1 VLSAI
6 RFSVLNLYPN
16 LSQYAANRAQI
27 VQSLP
32 NRVYSSQQ
40 LRGEPERNHPFAKPF
55 WGPKN
60 SNEGSNPSSPYS
72 SPKPRFRL
80 IPHRGDSRDGR
91 EIAPMRRR

>member
-40 LRGEPERNHPFAKPF
+40 LIEASQSAITRLLNRFGVRKTPTRVRIPPVRIRVQ
-55 WGPKN
+55 
-60 SNEGSNPSSPYS
+60 NPDSDL
-72 SPKPRFRL
+72 FR
-80 IPHRGDSRDGR
+80 IGATAVTVVR
-91 EIAPMRRR
+91 